1 MIFPVRVIFWDKSLL
16 WINPPGFYLS
26 VYLASFFARSQFT
39 LCILTMLRSMHSA
52 TGDLAD
58 SSRRRN
64 WYHNHWNYHRGLL
77 ATDPVPR
84 GEWVWSIV
92 VTWLYLALGICWVQE
107 LGKESRKRAIHSE
120 LHNDQWYL
128 WQLLSHGLSSLSLF
142 SVVTIHYSFH
152 RTPVTKTLATWR
164 NGIDQSN
171 HSLPPSP
178 PTSLTLPYLTLSRTL
193 THVIAQYPR
202 TRILEEHTILI
213 HLVMCQIQNFWLIFL
228 HHMTLFMYVDQ
239 KFCLT
244 SRKFCCAGDTKS
256 NIAS

>member
-1 MIFPVRVIFWDKSLL
+1 MTVVIHGITSHHNRKLIIWHIRMCVIVCTIWTYSLQIVCTSLNCGQLQLGTWVSWTQGASEIIDRGEWENAGGVEIFCSREWTMIFPV
-16 WINPPGFYLS
+16 
-26 VYLASFFARSQFT
+26 LASFFARSQFT

-107 LGKESRKRAIHSE
+107 LGKEPRKRAIHSQ

-128 WQLLSHGLSSLSLF
+128 WQLLSWSLLSLSS
-142 SVVTIHYSFH
+142 
-152 RTPVTKTLATWR
+152 AW
-164 NGIDQSN
+164 
-171 HSLPPSP
+171 
-178 PTSLTLPYLTLSRTL
+178 
-193 THVIAQYPR
+193 
-202 TRILEEHTILI
+202 
-213 HLVMCQIQNFWLIFL
+213 
-228 HHMTLFMYVDQ
+228 
-239 KFCLT
+239 
-244 SRKFCCAGDTKS
+244 
-256 NIAS
+256 